1 MRRIMEAGRLC
12 LGLLASGRGSNFDA
26 IMTAIIRRELN
37 ATMAVV
43 ISDNRDAAVLQK
55 AKVHNVKN
63 RFVNPRDFNSKSEYE
78 QHLVELLQA
87 ESVDVVVLA
96 GYMRIVGSVLLDAY
110 QDRVVNIHPSL
121 LPSFMGLHA
130 QRQAVEYGVK
140 YSGCTVHL
148 VDEGMDT
155 GPIIMQAVVS
165 VAQDDD
171 EDSLATRIL
180 VEEHKIYWRCL
191 QLLAE
196 GRIYLEG
203 RRIFIC

>member
-1 MRRIMEAGRLC
+1 MEAGRLC

-78 QHLVELLQA
+78 QRLVELLQA

-196 GRIYLEG
+196 GRVYLEG

>member
-1 MRRIMEAGRLC
+1 MEAGRLC